1 MVGSRP
7 TVSAGG
13 MTLLDS
19 HSGGSSTG
27 CSGAGDHEKREFLP
41 DFDDN
46 GLSARIHEEGRVGPR
61 GGVILMQCLWRYIC
75 KDANRWA
82 TDHSS

>member
-27 CSGAGDHEKREFLP
+27 CGGAGDHEKREFLP

-46 GLSARIHEEGRVGPR
+46 GLSVCIHEEGRVGPCGR
-61 GGVILMQCLWRYIC
+61 HAAG
-75 KDANRWA
+75 
-82 TDHSS
+82 